1 MEHNNTTTL
10 TVYGN
15 NPITAICCMAATLP
29 HPPLHYAGGDGC
41 CGHWSTVGP
50 AYWLRGLMR
59 LRLKTWL
66 TFHALC
72 IKRPLLWAEAYSTLE
87 AFRKPQQIAPN
98 VFSEDALATITF
110 TFIWW
115 FRSLENK
122 PQPHKTS
129 TWRGVESLHS
139 SFVFSS
145 TETNQNNCKSCILV
159 ELAETQHMLLSFSGN
174 QNLLSGIKIIWK
186 IRVKIIPFFWCL
198 NSMFQFIST
207 LSTHSQL

>member
-1 MEHNNTTTL
+1 
-10 TVYGN
+10 
-15 NPITAICCMAATLP
+15 MAATLL

-41 CGHWSTVGP
+41 CGHWSTIGP
-50 AYWLRGLMR
+50 AYWLRGLMQ

-87 AFRKPQQIAPN
+87 AFRKPQQIIPN
-98 VFSEDALATITF
+98 VFSEDALATISF

-122 PQPHKTS
+122 PQHCQPHKTS
-129 TWRGVESLHS
+129 TWREVKSLNS
-139 SFVFSS
+139 SFAFSS

-159 ELAETQHMLLSFSGN
+159 ELPDTQHMLLCKGKKQLKHTSDQFQWKPESTVWN
-174 QNLLSGIKIIWK
+174 QNHMKNQS
-186 IRVKIIPFFWCL
+186 
-198 NSMFQFIST
+198 
-207 LSTHSQL
+207 